1 MINQMIRLIQCLQ
14 NIPCFPSFFGYNKYY
29 ILGICMFKEKCGV
42 KELTLLTWLTQL
54 GLSVAL
60 PLTGF
65 IFLALWLRSQFGL
78 GDWVLWAGV
87 VLGLVS
93 ALDGLRQSL
102 KLLIRLTRKKSG
114 DTPPPVSYNDHD

>member
-1 MINQMIRLIQCLQ
+1 M
-14 NIPCFPSFFGYNKYY
+14 
-29 ILGICMFKEKCGV
+29 

-60 PLTGF
+60 PLAGF
-65 IFLALWLRSQFGL
+65 IFLALWLRSQFGW
-78 GDWVLWAGV
+78 GDWVLWLGI

-102 KLLIRLTRKKSG
+102 KLLTRLTQKKS
-114 DTPPPVSYNDHD
+114 DEASPPVSYNDHD